1 VKMSIGGASRLGAVT
16 VAVATASVAGCGL
29 VGVGS
34 PPGRP
39 SAGPPVTLTQHVVPS
54 ALVIVTTGPESGQAV
69 SGLVA
74 GTARPR
80 EELTILQADTPP
92 RTVIASA
99 SPVPPAVVVPGRP
112 TAPPGGETDY
122 QAALYG
128 KRLKHWRDEVAAGRQ
143 ADAAQTRGEVSGW
156 LLGLR
161 VQEKISR
168 LTASGEVHDDLA
180 AEGAVAASAVT
191 GLEEEVG
198 NVSAGRRV
206 VVLYCDDL
214 SGVLPAGELVGDDV
228 IVVIRYLPT
237 AAAASAAQADLL
249 GAGAAQATVVGSSA
263 TAAQL
268 AGLVSAGLGQKAMN
282 ELVSEPL
289 LFANGSA
296 ALLPRAVRELTWL
309 LGRLRRQGVTAVING
324 FASTPGNFEINYTL
338 SFRRAAKVASFF
350 ISRGVPES
358 SLVIVG
364 HGATDVIGSGTS
376 GVNRRV
382 TVVIEEPSARS

>member
-1 VKMSIGGASRLGAVT
+1 M
-16 VAVATASVAGCGL
+16 ATASLAGCGL

-34 PPGRP
+34 PSGRP
-39 SAGPPVTLTQHVVPS
+39 SAGPPVILTQHVAPS
-54 ALVIVTTGPESGQAV
+54 ALVIVTTGPESGPAV

-74 GTARPR
+74 ATARPR
-80 EELTILQADTPP
+80 EELTILQVGTPP
-92 RTVIASA
+92 RTVIAST
-99 SPVPPAVVVPGRP
+99 SPAPPTVVVPGRP
-112 TAPPGGETDY
+112 AAPSGGETDY

-128 KRLKHWRDEVAAGRQ
+128 KRLKHWRDEVAAGRR

-156 LLGLR
+156 LLSLR

-168 LTASGEVHDDLA
+168 LTAPGEVQDDLA

-191 GLEEEVG
+191 GLEEEAG
-198 NVSAGRRV
+198 NVFVGRRV

-214 SGVLPAGELVGDDV
+214 SGVLPAGELAGDDV
-228 IVVIRYLPT
+228 IVVTRYLQT

-249 GAGAAQATVVGSSA
+249 RAGAAQATVVGSSA

-282 ELVSEPL
+282 EWVSEPL

-296 ALLPRAVRELTWL
+296 ALLPRAVRELTRL
-309 LGRLRRQGVTAVING
+309 LGQLRREGVTAVING
-324 FASTPGNFEINYTL
+324 FASTPGTFEINYTL
-338 SFRRAAKVASFF
+338 SFERAARVASFF
-350 ISRGVPES
+350 ISHGVPES
-358 SLVIVG
+358 SLIIVG
-364 HGATDVIGSGTS
+364 HGATDVIGSGTA

-382 TVVIEEPSARS
+382 TVVIEEPSAGS